1 MLRQQFPLFS
11 SSSPAPTGK
20 PRAARLRRAAQACAL
35 ALGIGIGLMA
45 PVVQAQQAQPTQP
58 MPRLS
63 VVNLTAGMHVIHAE
77 LAARPEHRARGLM
90 FREQLG
96 PNEGMLF
103 IFDDTAIQCM
113 WMRNTLIPLSVAFI
127 ADDGTI
133 VNIEDMAPKTEDSHC
148 GSKRLRY
155 ALEMSE
161 GWFAKRGLKA
171 GTVIKGIPGVPN

>member
-1 MLRQQFPLFS
+1 MLRLRSPLFTS
-11 SSSPAPTGK
+11 LLSHPSA
-20 PRAARLRRAAQACAL
+20 LRRAARTCALGL
-35 ALGIGIGLMA
+35 ALGLGLA
-45 PVVQAQQAQPTQP
+45 LPAAHAQDPQSQA
-58 MPRLS
+58 MPRLPT
-63 VVNLTAGMHVIHAE
+63 VKLTAGMHVIQAE

-96 PNEGMLF
+96 ANEGMLF

-133 VNIEDMAPKTEDSHC
+133 VNIEDMQPKTEDSHC
-148 GSKRLRY
+148 GSRRLRY

-161 GWFAKRGLKA
+161 GWFARRGLKA
-171 GTVIKGIPGVPN
+171 GTVIRGIPK

>member
-1 MLRQQFPLFS
+1 V
-11 SSSPAPTGK
+11 SPA
-20 PRAARLRRAAQACAL
+20 RALLRRAARTCAL
-35 ALGIGIGLMA
+35 ALGVALAGALPLA
-45 PVVQAQQAQPTQP
+45 HAQQSMPTQA
-58 MPRLS
+58 MPRLP

-113 WMRNTLIPLSVAFI
+113 WMRNTLVPLSVAFI

-148 GSKRLRY
+148 GAKRLRY
-155 ALEMSE
+155 ALEME
-161 GWFAKRGLKA
+161 QGWFAKRGLKA
-171 GTVIKGIPGVPN
+171 GTVIRGIPK